1 MFLFILWLLF
11 LDVQKQVQ
19 TQSTVQLRLGD
30 EVEMGNSVFKIV
42 LVVPNPNEDEE
53 ATTVVE
59 DHDIE
64 QLQNDEEMGDDDD
77 ILPHDD
83 EEDAYEQDLDDVR
96 AQLNPVM
103 F

>member
-1 MFLFILWLLF
+1 MLF

-53 ATTVVE
+53 ATTLVE

-64 QLQNDEEMGDDDD
+64 QLTNDEEMGDDDD

-83 EEDAYEQDLDDVR
+83 EEDAYEQDLDVR
-96 AQLNPVM
+96 AQLNQDM

>member
-1 MFLFILWLLF
+1 MLF

-53 ATTVVE
+53 ATTLVE

-64 QLQNDEEMGDDDD
+64 QLTNDEEMGDDDD

-83 EEDAYEQDLDDVR
+83 EEDAYEHDLDVR
-96 AQLNPVM
+96 AQLNQVM